1 MMQAATVKVPTIRNA
16 ARACHFIPNSSVE
29 TTAVIPPIT
38 STPVYLADI
47 LHPQYLH
54 RPLRLI
60 QEIIGIRSFASS
72 VCLQLG
78 HMDFPSTN
86 PILFGRRY
94 ITTLRKENI
103 DAPIAKNTASIT
115 TLAAIIDTVSHE
127 LRTPLTSIRGFSQTL
142 LSSWDKLD
150 DDNKKKFIKIIEEQ
164 ERESSASKNNNM
176 NMEMKFLNEKD
187 NIVED
192 IQEKQKLINYCA
204 ESMNQIN
211 EITKFQTEKILE
223 AGIKIDT
230 IEDNIEN
237 MTSNMNNAVEHMHQ
251 AKKYNDEAGGYSNYC
266 LYIIAGIVFLLIL
279 LVLIMPSS

>member
-1 MMQAATVKVPTIRNA
+1 
-16 ARACHFIPNSSVE
+16 
-29 TTAVIPPIT
+29 
-38 STPVYLADI
+38 
-47 LHPQYLH
+47 
-54 RPLRLI
+54 
-60 QEIIGIRSFASS
+60 
-72 VCLQLG
+72 
-78 HMDFPSTN
+78 
-86 PILFGRRY
+86 
-94 ITTLRKENI
+94 
-103 DAPIAKNTASIT
+103 
-115 TLAAIIDTVSHE
+115 
-127 LRTPLTSIRGFSQTL
+127 
-142 LSSWDKLD
+142 
-150 DDNKKKFIKIIEEQ
+150 
-164 ERESSASKNNNM
+164 M

-187 NIVED
+187 NIIED